1 MAADAPGA
9 TEAGT
14 GGGSPGAAESL
25 GRRGPLRFL
34 GPAVTTLVAGG
45 LIGLLA
51 YGLLALNPNTT
62 IDDSLAH
69 QRAAPAPPYRLELL
83 QAGDLGP
90 RLTAPLTPVL
100 ADRQV
105 SSAELRGT
113 PYVLNFWASWCVP
126 CGDEAPLLER
136 TWRQTGRPR
145 GVLFVGL
152 DMQDTQ
158 EDARSFTRHFAIDYL
173 NIRDP
178 TDATARSY
186 GATGVPETFFIS
198 AHGNVVN
205 HVIGVVTP
213 TQLQQGIGAAIA
225 GRPQAT
231 RQGGARN
238 PTR

>member
-1 MAADAPGA
+1 M
-9 TEAGT
+9 
-14 GGGSPGAAESL
+14 
-25 GRRGPLRFL
+25 RFL
-34 GPAVTTLVAGG
+34 GPGIATLVAAG
-45 LIGLLA
+45 LLGLLA
-51 YGLLALNPNTT
+51 YGLVALNPNTT

-69 QRAAPAPPYRLELL
+69 QRATPAPPYRLELL
-83 QAGDLGP
+83 QAGTLGP
-90 RLTAPLTPVL
+90 KLTPPLTSVL
-100 ADRQV
+100 ADHRV
-105 SSAELRGT
+105 SNVELRGT

-158 EDARSFTRHFAIDYL
+158 EDARRFMSHFAIDYL

-178 TDATARSY
+178 TDAVARSY

-198 AHGNVVN
+198 AQGNVVN
-205 HVIGVVTP
+205 HVIGVVTAE
-213 TQLQQGIGAAIA
+213 QLVQGIAAAGA
-225 GRPQAT
+225 GQPQAAS
-231 RQGGARN
+231 QGGARS